1 MIWSCSCL
9 VDPLEQGIL
18 VQAACDVAA
27 LLPAGFAMA
36 RDMEESHV
44 IRTAMADFLARR
56 IATDKIATLDD
67 AVVPGRR
74 RRKRLP
80 ANSAVVPYVLERS
93 DIWCSQKE
101 IIIMVRVKETSDESA
116 MQVVRD
122 VLDDWAAATS
132 DRLVHIACCVLQH
145 RIRRYL
151 KAEKLVAFV
160 ANGSI
165 LPRKSGV
172 SHAPM
177 ASPPA
182 VPFLAPK
189 DTDLT
194 RTIVIE
200 MGDWKPYCQL
210 LGLLTNG
217 ASEKETTSSSISIAG
232 MVIPEG
238 ITLIV
243 GGGYHGKSTLLRTI
257 AAGVYNKIPGDGR
270 ELCVTVSEAVTVRAE
285 DGRYV
290 NNCNVSAFI
299 SNLPTLPGIANSLD
313 TKQFSTREASGS
325 TSQAA
330 NVSEAIEMGA
340 TAMLV
345 DEDVSAANFMARD
358 GRMRS
363 LVMDESITP
372 LLYRVNGMYQTL
384 GISSIVVV
392 GGVGDWLDVP
402 HKVILLDKYVAS
414 DATAKAN
421 SISRQFSYGH
431 VQYAGRGVVHRLQWD
446 KEGTPIPR
454 RPTAACVK
462 SFGLNLSA
470 SVVEGSD
477 MLCIERDVTDD
488 MQDEEDDSGYIDMS
502 RCEQLLGKKAQLFGC
517 GLCLAWIIEHA
528 QKNPQLGIAELL
540 KALHTQLID
549 YGIASLSNQSMID
562 TIGFA
567 YQPRKYEVFMAL
579 TRMRGVVLENMPI
592 KDDDAEAEAAREE
605 ERKKQELADLWNAR
619 RKNNRFATKP

>member
-9 VDPLEQGIL
+9 IDPLEQGIL
-18 VQAACDVAA
+18 VQATCDVAA
-27 LLPAGFAMA
+27 LLPEGFALA
-36 RDMEESHV
+36 KDMEESHV
-44 IRTAMADFLARR
+44 IRSAVADFLARR
-56 IATDKIATLDD
+56 IATDKVATLDD

-74 RRKRLP
+74 RRKRIP
-80 ANSAVVPYVLERS
+80 AYSAAVPYVLERS
-93 DIWCSQKE
+93 DIWCSQKQLK
-101 IIIMVRVKETSDESA
+101 IMVRVKETSEETA
-116 MQVVRD
+116 MQLVRG
-122 VLDDWAAATS
+122 VLDDWTAATS
-132 DRLVHIACCVLQH
+132 DRMVHIACCVLQH
-145 RIRRYL
+145 RIRIYL
-151 KAEKLVAFV
+151 KTEKLVAFV

-182 VPFLAPK
+182 VPFVAPN
-189 DTDLT
+189 DTDLS

-200 MGDWKPYCQL
+200 MGDWKPYCP
-210 LGLLTNG
+210 LTGSLNG
-217 ASEKETTSSSISIAG
+217 VSEKETTMSSVSIAG

-270 ELCVTVSEAVTVRAE
+270 ELCVTVSDAVTVRAE

-454 RPTAACVK
+454 RPTAACVT
-462 SFGLNLSA
+462 SFGPNLSV
-470 SVVEGSD
+470 SVVEGND
-477 MLCIERDVTDD
+477 MLSIERDVADD

-517 GLCLAWIIEHA
+517 GLCLAWILEHA
-528 QKNPQLGIAELL
+528 QRNPDLGVAELL
-540 KALHTQLID
+540 EALHAQLMD
-549 YGIASLSNQSMID
+549 YGIVSLTNQSMIES
-562 TIGFA
+562 IGVA

-619 RKNNRFATKP
+619 RKNNRFVTNL